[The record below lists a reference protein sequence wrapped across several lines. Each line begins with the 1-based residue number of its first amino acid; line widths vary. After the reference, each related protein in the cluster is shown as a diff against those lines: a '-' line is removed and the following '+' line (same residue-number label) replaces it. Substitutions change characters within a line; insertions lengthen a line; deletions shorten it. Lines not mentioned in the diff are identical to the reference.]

1 MKLFDNT
8 TSNRVI
14 IYTENLM
21 RVTNIKSFKRIGNKN
36 NQEANTFKILYKRP
50 SCTFDKV
57 NKVLELPDPFKFNQ
71 KLTEDRDDY
80 EVTAKLFYLP
90 PSSTSIIE
98 SSTPPSQFITQSV
111 YHLFKLLGINTIDT
125 FIIYFNGFMFDG
137 SNEISNK
144 FNKTSNMKNNRD
156 DDLNNHG
163 KSDIDNLLE
172 AWKELE
178 TLHKKNMIYK
188 LGVSEFTKNQLENF
202 IKAVEVPPKIDQIN
216 FDCCAIPKEIIE
228 FAKKNN
234 IELLSHNDS
243 TDILPSTTFQK
254 IIDDANTN
262 KVRLNKDLS
271 PRWVLKYSVMI
282 PDRGVINN
290 KGYIVMA
297 STTNSDP
304 KFTYTIDEIEKN
316 GF

>member
-36 NQEANTFKILYKRP
+36 NQEASIYLKWKLITSLEDTFKILYKRP
-50 SCTFDKV
+50 SWTFDKV

-80 EVTAKLFYLP
+80 EVT
-90 PSSTSIIE
+90 
-98 SSTPPSQFITQSV
+98 
-111 YHLFKLLGINTIDT
+111 DT